1 MRLLLT
7 KTWRQAIVA
16 EIEVIVDSLWE
27 LDEEQLEAQIGS
39 RAQAIKDDI
48 AGRGARGVDLTSW
61 ESIDVNVAARA
72 SIDPRFLEAGKQLFD
87 RINPL
92 TYELMCKPLGDDA
105 ETQKILDET
114 INQNY
119 SKAAGMLAPV
129 LVSGLGLAPAVAT
142 LVATLII
149 KKVSKYLATGICETW
164 EKSLVK
170 PAS

>member
-1 MRLLLT
+1 MT
-7 KTWRQAIVA
+7 TEFEAIVA
-16 EIEVIVDSLWE
+16 SLLE
-27 LDEEQLEAQIGS
+27 LDEDQLQAQLGS
-39 RAQAIKDDI
+39 RAQAIEEDV
-48 AGRGARGVDLTSW
+48 AGRGTREIDPASL

-92 TYELMCKPLGDDA
+92 VYDLMCKPLGDDA
-105 ETQKILDET
+105 DTQKILDET

-119 SKAAGMLAPV
+119 TKAAGMLAPV
-129 LVSGLGLAPAVAT
+129 LVSGVGLAPAVAT

-149 KKVSKYLATGICETW
+149 KKVSKYIATGICETW
-164 EKSLVK
+164 EKSLAK